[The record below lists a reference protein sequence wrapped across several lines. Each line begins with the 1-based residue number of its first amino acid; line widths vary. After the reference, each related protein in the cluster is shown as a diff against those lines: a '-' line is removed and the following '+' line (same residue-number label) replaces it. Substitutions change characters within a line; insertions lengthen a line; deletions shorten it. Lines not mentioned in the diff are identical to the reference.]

1 MSFHMK
7 ETTSESLSLTNL
19 QHPEVRAN
27 PYPLYAQLRAQD
39 PIHWDETLGFWVL
52 TRYADN
58 ASVYNDPRFSRAQGL
73 MRGYE
78 RLPEADQK
86 VAEPVYCSFSRT
98 MFYSDPPY
106 HTRLRGLV
114 NKAFTP
120 RTVEQMRPNI
130 QRIVN
135 DLLDGVQANGRM
147 DAIHDL
153 AYPLPILVITE
164 MLGLPAQDRQRFKEW
179 SDDLFAILGTVRRHS
194 PEMLERAS
202 RSLEKM
208 TDYVTTLSRARRQEP
223 MNDLLS
229 ALVAV
234 VEEGERLP
242 RQRRPPTHPEGAFGS
257 TDGMT
262 YHQHSQR
269 PSGGDDAAGLSQEEL
284 VANINILLSAGHE
297 TTSNLIGNGLLALLQ
312 NPEQMQK
319 LRNQPQLVPPAI
331 EEMMRYDN
339 PVQIA
344 YRSAAED
351 VELGGKFIRKGQL
364 VNMVLGAAN
373 RDPERYSEPDRFDI
387 TRDEGRHLGLG
398 LGIHFCLGAP
408 LLRLETEIVFTT
420 ILRRFPELQLAT
432 EHWEWQ
438 EQPIFRGVKSL
449 PVSF

>member
-1 MSFHMK
+1 MH
-7 ETTSESLSLTNL
+7 ETLTETLSLTNL
-19 QHPEVRAN
+19 QRPEVRAN
-27 PYPLYAQLRAQD
+27 PYPFYEKLRDQD
-39 PIHWDETLGFWVL
+39 PVHWDENLDFWVL

-58 ASVYNDPRFSRAQGL
+58 AFVYNDARFSRAQGL

-86 VAEPVYCSFSRT
+86 TAEPVYCSFAKT

-120 RTVEQMRPNI
+120 RAVEQMRPSI
-130 QRIVN
+130 QRIT
-135 DLLDGVQANGRM
+135 DELLDAVQDGGIM
-147 DAIHDL
+147 DIIHDL

-164 MLGLPAQDRQRFKEW
+164 MLGLPAEDRQRFKEW
-179 SDDLFAILGTVRRHS
+179 SDDLFAILGTVRRHT
-194 PEMLERAS
+194 PELLERAS
-202 RSLEKM
+202 RSLEKL
-208 TDYVTTLSRARRQEP
+208 TDYVTTLSQDRRLQP
-223 MNDLLS
+223 KNDLLS

-234 VEEGERLP
+234 VEEGERL
-242 RQRRPPTHPEGAFGS
+242 
-257 TDGMT
+257 
-262 YHQHSQR
+262 
-269 PSGGDDAAGLSQEEL
+269 SQEEL
-284 VANINILLSAGHE
+284 AANVNIILSAGHE

-312 NPEQMQK
+312 HPEQMQK
-319 LRNQPQLVPPAI
+319 LRSQPNLIGSAV

-351 VELGGKFIRKGQL
+351 VEVGDKRIRKGQL

-373 RDPERYSEPDRFDI
+373 RDPQRYSVPNSFEI
-387 TRDEGRHLGLG
+387 TRNEGKHLGLG

-408 LLRLETEIVFTT
+408 LLRLEAEIVFTT
-420 ILRRFPELQLAT
+420 ILRRFPELQLAS
-432 EHWEWQ
+432 ESWEWQ

-449 PVSF
+449 PVVF